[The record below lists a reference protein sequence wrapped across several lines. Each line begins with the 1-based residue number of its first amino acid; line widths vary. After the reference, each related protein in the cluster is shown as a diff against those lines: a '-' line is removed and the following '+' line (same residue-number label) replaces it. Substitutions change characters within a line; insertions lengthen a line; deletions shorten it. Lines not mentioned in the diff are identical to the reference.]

1 MSGPLPEPTTAVPRA
16 TVQRELVLLAIT
28 GIAAVA
34 GYALWPTGIGSRALL
49 SHGSGAVIAL
59 LAAVMIMRAAR
70 RPGAWRPSAAAG
82 LALLGIGLI
91 QTAALVA
98 VMLRPPSGPYGGGL
112 LVNVP
117 YAVVAVL
124 LLFLYPA
131 EVAEDFGAK

>member
-34 GYALWPTGIGSRALL
+34 GYALWPKGIESRALL

-70 RPGAWRPSAAAG
+70 RPGAWRPGSAAG
-82 LALLGIGLI
+82 HALLGIGVVQIVALI
-91 QTAALVA
+91 A
-98 VMLRPPSGPYGGGL
+98 VMVKP
-112 LVNVP
+112 
-117 YAVVAVL
+117 
-124 LLFLYPA
+124 
-131 EVAEDFGAK
+131 